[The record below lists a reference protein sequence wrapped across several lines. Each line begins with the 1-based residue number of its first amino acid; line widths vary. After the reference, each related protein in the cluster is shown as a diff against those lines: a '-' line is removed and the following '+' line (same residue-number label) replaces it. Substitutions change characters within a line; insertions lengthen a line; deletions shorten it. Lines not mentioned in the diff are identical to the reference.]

1 MTRIPAIIQS
11 IIAAICAFSARGQD
25 AFQNLD
31 FEAATISQGQG
42 LGVVNTTDALPG
54 WNVFYGANGPQ
65 TQMDFNGL
73 IVGSPLPWVV
83 LFGTNAEISS
93 IEGNFSVYLA
103 GQQVAFPGEGDS
115 PAGSINQTGLVPTN
129 AESILFKAQPGTA
142 SFVVSLDGQNI
153 PLTDLATG
161 PNYTLFGG
169 DISAFAGQ
177 ISELAFTAGIFGTG
191 WNLDSIEFS
200 PEAVPEPSTW
210 VLLIFGSGLIFFR
223 RKPS

>member
-11 IIAAICAFSARGQD
+11 IMAAICVSSAQGQGV
-25 AFQNLD
+25 FQNLD
-31 FEAATISQGQG
+31 FESAAISQNQG

-54 WNVFYGANGPQ
+54 WNVYFGPNGPQ
-65 TQMDFNGL
+65 AQVDFEGL
-73 IVGSPLPWVV
+73 ISSWVV
-83 LFGTNAEISS
+83 LLGTNNIGDGSS
-93 IEGNFSVYLA
+93 IEGEFSIYLT
-103 GQQVAFPGEGDS
+103 GQQVAFPGEADS
-115 PAGSINQTGLVPTN
+115 PAGSINQTGLVPAN

-153 PLTDLATG
+153 TLTDLATG

-177 ISELAFTAGIFGTG
+177 TSELAFTAGIFGTG

-210 VLLIFGSGLIFFR
+210 ALLVAGSGLFFFR
-223 RKPS
+223 RQPR